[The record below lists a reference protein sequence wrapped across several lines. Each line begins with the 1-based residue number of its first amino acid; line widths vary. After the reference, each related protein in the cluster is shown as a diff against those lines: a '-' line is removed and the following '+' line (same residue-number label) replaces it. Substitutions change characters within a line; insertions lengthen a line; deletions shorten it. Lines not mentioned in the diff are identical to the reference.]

1 MTEMLGNAHF
11 SARMGHALHSVAL
24 FIKRAGFGLFLLAA
38 GITAVVATTFIGL
51 VLVVGAVFLSLAYG
65 FGRSSRRG
73 QSSHGDG
80 QSSEPGTLEARRT
93 ADGWVIEP
101 NGFSGR

>member
-1 MTEMLGNAHF
+1 MTDTLEH
-11 SARMGHALHSVAL
+11 SDIQARLANALHAVAR
-24 FIKRAGFGLFLLAA
+24 FIRRAGVVLLLLAA
-38 GITAVVATTFIGL
+38 GLTAVVATTFIGL

-65 FGRSSRRG
+65 FGRPARRTTARPEG
-73 QSSHGDG
+73 T
-80 QSSEPGTLEARRT
+80 PGTLEARRT